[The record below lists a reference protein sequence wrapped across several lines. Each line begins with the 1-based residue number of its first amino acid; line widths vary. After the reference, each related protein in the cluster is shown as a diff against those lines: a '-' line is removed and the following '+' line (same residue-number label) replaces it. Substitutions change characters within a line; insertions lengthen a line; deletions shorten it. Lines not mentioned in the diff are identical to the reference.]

1 MNKQRDQRGALP
13 HITVA
18 TVVEKDGEFLFVEEG
33 NAPHVLNQ
41 PAGHLDPGETL
52 IRAAE
57 RETLEETCWYVRINA
72 YLGVSQYLA
81 PNGITYVRH
90 SFAAEPLSFSDT
102 AQRDPDIHDTHW
114 LTYEALL
121 SHPCRPRSP
130 LVINDLERYREG
142 KRFSL
147 ACLEGFISRSAFAKL
162 S

>member
-1 MNKQRDQRGALP
+1 MSQSKERGALP

-18 TVVEKDGEFLFVEEG
+18 TVVEKAGKFLFVEEG
-33 NAPHVLNQ
+33 DAPHVLNQ

-57 RETLEETCWYVRINA
+57 REALEETCWHVRVTA
-72 YLGVSQYLA
+72 YLGLSQYLA

-90 SFAAEPLSFSDT
+90 SFVAEALSFDEKGK
-102 AQRDPDIHDTHW
+102 RDPDIHGIHW
-114 LTYEALL
+114 LSYDDLL
-121 SHPCRPRSP
+121 THPCKPRSP
-130 LVINDLERYREG
+130 LVLNDIERYREG

-147 ACLEGFISRSAFAKL
+147 DCIEGFVSRSTFARF